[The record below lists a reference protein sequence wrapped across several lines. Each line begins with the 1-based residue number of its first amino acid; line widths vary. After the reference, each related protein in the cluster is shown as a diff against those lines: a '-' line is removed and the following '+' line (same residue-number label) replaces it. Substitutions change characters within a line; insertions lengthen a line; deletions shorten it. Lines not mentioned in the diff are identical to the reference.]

1 MAIPGIHLTCIGRG
15 NFLLEPLR
23 SMNIQDGEQL
33 MQDIVALLQQGKGAR
48 LYYDLN
54 GIPVIDPVYYGW
66 LDKLARI
73 CLTVNIKMI
82 CINMQPTAA
91 FTLSRF
97 LTSRPLFATALGV
110 PD

>member
-1 MAIPGIHLTCIGRG
+1 MAISGIHLTCIGRG

-23 SMNIQDGEQL
+23 SMNIQDAGQL
-33 MQDIVALLQQGKGAR
+33 MQDIIALLQQSRGVR

-54 GIPVIDPVYYGW
+54 GLPVIDPVYYDW

-73 CLTVNIKMI
+73 CLTVNIEMI

-91 FTLSRF
+91 FTLSSF
-97 LTSRPLFATALGV
+97 LASEPVFATALGV

>member
-1 MAIPGIHLTCIGRG
+1 MAISGIHLTCIGRG
-15 NFLLEPLR
+15 SFLLEPLR
-23 SMNIQDGEQL
+23 SLNIQDAGQL
-33 MQDIVALLQQGKGAR
+33 MQDIVEQLQQGRGAR

-54 GIPVIDPVYYGW
+54 GLPVIDQLYYGW

-73 CLTVNIKMI
+73 CQTVNIKMI

-91 FTLSRF
+91 FTLSSF
-97 LTSRPLFATALGV
+97 LSSTPVFATALGV

>member
-1 MAIPGIHLTCIGRG
+1 MSIPGIHLTCIGRG
-15 NFLLEPLR
+15 NYLLEPLR
-23 SMNIQDGEQL
+23 SLNIQNSGQI
-33 MQDIVALLQQGKGAR
+33 MQDVVALLQQEKARR

-54 GIPVIDPVYYGW
+54 GLPVIDPAYYDW

-91 FTLSRF
+91 FTLSSF
-97 LTSRPLFATALGV
+97 LAGKPAFATALGV

>member
-1 MAIPGIHLTCIGRG
+1 MTISGIHLTCIGRG
-15 NFLLEPLR
+15 SYLLEPLR
-23 SMNIQDGEQL
+23 SINIQDGGQL
-33 MQDIVALLQQGKGAR
+33 MQDIVARLQQCKGVQ

-54 GIPVIDPVYYGW
+54 ELPVIDPVYYDW

-91 FTLSRF
+91 FTLSSF
-97 LTSRPLFATALGV
+97 LTGKPVFATALGV